1 MKSYVTPMLS
11 FESFELT
18 SNTASA
24 CGKPT
29 RTPTNR
35 TCGVTVPGVGNV
47 FFDGVAG
54 CDYPGADGDY
64 SVCYDVPL
72 DWGRAQAVEK
82 PGCRLVRS
90 RVSRQP
96 AAGGTHCVPPAVL
109 YNKLVLEI
117 RVPLADRFQPGM
129 NGK

>member
-72 DWGRAQAVEK
+72 DST
-82 PGCRLVRS
+82 RLFTS
-90 RVSRQP
+90 
-96 AAGGTHCVPPAVL
+96 
-109 YNKLVLEI
+109 
-117 RVPLADRFQPGM
+117 
-129 NGK
+129 